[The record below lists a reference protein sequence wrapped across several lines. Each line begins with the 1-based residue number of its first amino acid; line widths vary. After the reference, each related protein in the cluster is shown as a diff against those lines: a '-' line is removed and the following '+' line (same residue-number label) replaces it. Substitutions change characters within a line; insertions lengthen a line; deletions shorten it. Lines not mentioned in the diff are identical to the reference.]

1 MGLSPRHG
9 TNRES
14 NKAYTGGIN
23 MGTFAFKMPDIGEG
37 VVEGEVVEW
46 MVAVGDVVKEDDPI
60 LSVMTDKATVEIP
73 SPVDGKVTKVIG
85 EAGDILP
92 VGVVCIEF
100 EVDGAGNASASE
112 EAPTKKEAEPAKE
125 EPKATPAPTPA
136 PKAAAETPPAPT
148 PAPAMAPVPRA
159 PGTKA
164 LASPAV
170 RQRAREANISLDHVS
185 GSGPAGRISHAD
197 LDTHIAGGAS
207 GASRS
212 APVGG
217 RARVQL
223 NGTEAMKVI
232 GLRRKIADSMIASYS
247 TIPHFSYFEEVDVTA
262 LEELRQHLNAT
273 RPEGAPK
280 LTYLPFIMQALVRA
294 LAERPECNAL
304 YDDEA
309 NIVTRHEAINLGIA
323 TQTDRGLFV
332 PVVKHVEAM
341 DIWQSATEM
350 GRVTSAT
357 RDGKAGVEDLSG
369 STFTITSLGRLG
381 GLGATPIINKPE
393 VGILGVHNA
402 KDRAVVRN
410 GAVVIRRMMNL
421 SSSWDHRVVDGHDGA
436 TLVQLVKTYLENPAT
451 IFM

>member
-1 MGLSPRHG
+1 
-9 TNRES
+9 
-14 NKAYTGGIN
+14 
-23 MGTFAFKMPDIGEG
+23 MGTFAFKLPDIGEG

-73 SPVDGKVTKVIG
+73 SPVDGKVTKVVG

-92 VGVVCIEF
+92 VGAVCIEF
-100 EVDGAGNASASE
+100 EVDGDGNASDKKDE
-112 EAPTKKEAEPAKE
+112 PVKEKVEAKAPEAKKEV
-125 EPKATPAPTPA
+125 A
-136 PKAAAETPPAPT
+136 PKSKPT
-148 PAPAMAPVPRA
+148 PAPAPKETTQPVARA
-159 PGTKA
+159 AGTKA

-170 RQRAREANISLDHVS
+170 RQRAREANINLEHVA

-197 LDTHIAGGAS
+197 LDKHISGGAS
-207 GASRS
+207 GASS
-212 APVGG
+212 WSPVG
-217 RARVQL
+217 ASTKTEL
-223 NGTEAMKVI
+223 NGTEEIKVI
-232 GLRRKIADSMIASYS
+232 GLRRKIADSMMASYS
-247 TIPHFSYFEEVDVTA
+247 SIAHFSYFEEVDVTA
-262 LEELRQHLNAT
+262 LEDLRQHLNAT

-280 LTYLPFIMQALVRA
+280 LTYLPFIMQALVKA
-294 LAERPECNAL
+294 LKDSPECNAL

-309 NIVTRHEAINLGIA
+309 NVVTRHQAINLGIA
-323 TQTDRGLFV
+323 TQTDRGLYV

-341 DIWQSATEM
+341 DIWQAASEM
-350 GRVTSAT
+350 VRVTSAT
-357 RDGKAGVEDLSG
+357 REGKTSADELSG

-402 KDRAVVRN
+402 KERAVARN
-410 GAVVIRRMMNL
+410 GQVVIRRMMNL

-436 TLVQLVKTYLENPAT
+436 TLVQRVKTYLENPAT

>member
-1 MGLSPRHG
+1 M
-9 TNRES
+9 
-14 NKAYTGGIN
+14 N

-46 MVAVGDVVKEDDPI
+46 MVAVGDTVKEDDPI

-73 SPVDGKVTKVIG
+73 SPVDGTVTKVVG

-100 EVDGAGNASASE
+100 EVDGAGNASASDDAPAAK
-112 EAPTKKEAEPAKE
+112 EAPAPAAKE
-125 EPKATPAPTPA
+125 SKPEPTPEVAPAPTPA
-136 PKAAAETPPAPT
+136 PKAAAT
-148 PAPAMAPVPRA
+148 PAPAAAPVARA

-170 RQRAREANISLDHVS
+170 RQRAREANISLDHVA

-197 LDTHIAGGAS
+197 LDAHIAGGAS
-207 GASRS
+207 GASRA
-212 APVGG
+212 APMGG
-217 RARVQL
+217 RARTEL

-232 GLRRKIADSMIASYS
+232 GLRRKIADSMVASYS
-247 TIPHFSYFEEVDVTA
+247 SIPHFSYFEEVDVTA

-280 LTYLPFIMQALVRA
+280 LTYLPFIMQALVKA
-294 LAERPECNAL
+294 LAQRPECNAL

-309 NIVTRHEAINLGIA
+309 NVVTRHEAINLGIA

-350 GRVTSAT
+350 GRVTGAT
-357 RDGKAGVEDLSG
+357 RDGKAGVEDLTG

-402 KDRAVVRN
+402 KDRAVVRD

>member
-1 MGLSPRHG
+1 
-9 TNRES
+9 
-14 NKAYTGGIN
+14 

-46 MVAVGDVVKEDDPI
+46 MVAVGDSVKEDDPI

-100 EVDGAGNASASE
+100 EVDGDGNASASAPAP
-112 EAPTKKEAEPAKE
+112 EAKVEPAPAPEPKAEPA
-125 EPKATPAPTPA
+125 PA
-136 PKAAAETPPAPT
+136 PAPT
-148 PAPAMAPVPRA
+148 PAPAATPAPAPAVVERA

-170 RQRAREANISLDHVS
+170 RQRARQANVDLNFVA

-197 LDTHIAGGAS
+197 LDAHIAGGAN
-207 GASRS
+207 GASRARPMGAS
-212 APVGG
+212 
-217 RARVQL
+217 ARVEK
-223 NGTEAMKVI
+223 NGTEDIKVI
-232 GLRRKIADSMIASYS
+232 GLRRKIAEGMVSSYS

-280 LTYLPFIMQALVRA
+280 LTYLPFIMQALVKA
-294 LAERPECNAL
+294 LDERPECNAL
-304 YDDEA
+304 YDDDS
-309 NIVTRHEAINLGIA
+309 NVVTRHEAINLGIA

-341 DIWQSATEM
+341 DIWQAATEM
-350 GRVTSAT
+350 TRVTSAT
-357 RDGKAGVEDLSG
+357 RDGKATADDLSG

-402 KDRAVVRN
+402 KDRAVVKDGN
-410 GAVVIRRMMNL
+410 IVIRRIMNL

-436 TLVQLVKTYLENPAT
+436 SLVHLIKSYLEHPAT